1 MARGRLLR
9 RPRMVLLLASMPS
22 NALDMKSS
30 APLTGWAAAP
40 TRPWPSPFTKPVAD
54 NSLTTCVYM
63 PAKMSLSGKANQ
75 LRPLQP
81 WPSLFQ
87 GPEES
92 PVIVTYAPE
101 CSGDLRQSLLQIT
114 VLIPFPAYKLSLPT

>member
-40 TRPWPSPFTKPVAD
+40 TRPWPSPFTKPAAD
-54 NSLTTCVYM
+54 TLLSDTFVSGGPKPKASHTGKITQQLPSRRCSHHGLQSATLASEKDAGVRMTNLLYNVYE
-63 PAKMSLSGKANQ
+63 PQ
-75 LRPLQP
+75 L
-81 WPSLFQ
+81 
-87 GPEES
+87 
-92 PVIVTYAPE
+92 
-101 CSGDLRQSLLQIT
+101 
-114 VLIPFPAYKLSLPT
+114 